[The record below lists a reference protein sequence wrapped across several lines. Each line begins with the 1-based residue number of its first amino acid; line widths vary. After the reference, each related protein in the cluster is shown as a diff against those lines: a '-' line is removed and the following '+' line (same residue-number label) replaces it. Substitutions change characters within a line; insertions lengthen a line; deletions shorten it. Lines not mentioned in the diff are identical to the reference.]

1 MSLLWTRAVQHTAM
15 SWNQPPDEPAYTPIS
30 VRHAGYAGYVGA
42 GDDEDL
48 REQTLPTPTR
58 SDMRYLIHNDDWPES
73 YHQRHHEATEKAKA
87 NLTHEDMPDVEDPRL
102 HHFLR
107 HHFGEQHLWSPSTV
121 DLTKPVYATQTH
133 VAQEH
138 LDRYRKNPNAAVHG
152 AESRGVDADAPML
165 VTHEG
170 RTHAIEG
177 HHRIAAGI
185 ERGDTELPA
194 WHFNLDNHYM
204 PEYDGQ
210 DDHS

>member
-1 MSLLWTRAVQHTAM
+1 MSALWITATHHTAM
-15 SWNQPPDEPAYTPIS
+15 PWSQNPDEPDYTPLS
-30 VRHAGYAGYVGA
+30 VKHAGFVGYVGS

-48 REQTLPTPTR
+48 KELTLPTPTR
-58 SDMRYLIHNDDWPES
+58 SDMRYLMHNDDWPHA
-73 YHQRHHEATEKAKA
+73 YHQRHQEATEKAKA
-87 NLTHEDMPDVEDPRL
+87 NLTHEDAPDIEDPRL

-107 HHFGEQHLWSPSTV
+107 HHFGDQHLWQPGTA

-138 LDRYRKNPNAAVHG
+138 LNRYRDNPSAPVHG
-152 AESRGVDADAPML
+152 AETRGVDADAPML

-185 ERGDTELPA
+185 ERGDRSMPA
-194 WHFNLDNHYM
+194 WLFNLDHHYM
-204 PEYDGQ
+204 PGYDGE
-210 DDHS
+210 DHG